1 MTTTR
6 RWLGIGLSAFLAG
19 CGASSTPRD
28 NAAAGASFTY
38 GSPLA
43 ATPDQAGAMLSTVAS
58 IDDFRAAPGTGTGLD
73 AADTASVTGALLQG
87 GSIGSFSPAEVG
99 ATSSAAFDVPAC
111 AVVATGKVTFNACRI
126 TVSQSSG
133 GTSTDGSVTVTGDV
147 SLSADRQTLTWDLT
161 YGIGLTMSGSSSL
174 AMTGALHS
182 AGRVVATATTAV
194 GSVTSE
200 IALTVSTG
208 GQSISAALDES
219 LTFDVTRSATCASGV
234 TGGTLEARR
243 VWTSRPAGVPAG
255 QLPDEAARVA
265 WTGCGV
271 ATVQVGSR

>member
-6 RWLGIGLSAFLAG
+6 RWLGIGLSALLAG

-28 NAAAGASFTY
+28 NAAAGATFAY
-38 GSPLA
+38 GSPVA

-58 IDDFRAAPGTGTGLD
+58 IDDFRAAPATGSGLG
-73 AADTASVTGALLQG
+73 AADTASVTGVLFQG
-87 GSIGSFSPAEVG
+87 GSFGSFSPSEVG

-111 AVVATGKVTFNACRI
+111 AVVATGKVTFNACRV

-133 GTSTDGSVTVTGDV
+133 GTSTNGSVTVDGEV

-161 YGIGLTMSGSSSL
+161 YGIGITVSGSTSL
-174 AMTGALHS
+174 AMSGALHS
-182 AGRVVATATTAV
+182 AGRVVATPTTAV
-194 GSVTSE
+194 GSITSE
-200 IALTVSTG
+200 FAVTVSAS
-208 GQSISAALDES
+208 GQTVSAAADES
-219 LTFDVTRSATCASGV
+219 LTFDVARSGACASGV

-243 VWTSRPAGVPAG
+243 VWTSRPIGVPAG

-265 WTGCGV
+265 WSGCGA
-271 ATVQVGSR
+271 ATVQLGSR